1 MPKLVSR
8 AELSRIAGVS
18 DVAIS
23 KACKRALAPACVGVR
38 VDLDH
43 PAVVAYL
50 QRRAAPE
57 QPAPTANRPAPAK
70 QPASAAASRRVPPK
84 QPVKAQP
91 DRPSPDHQPRDQR
104 APSAHAQQMPK
115 PPKNVEDIDQ
125 YGHMSLHDIAQRF
138 GSMTAHADWLDM
150 RKTQVDIREKEIK
163 TGALEGKLVP
173 RDWVMTHVFGAL
185 ERAFKQL
192 LQDAPK
198 TIARRIYGMA
208 KAGASTEEAEK
219 VLREI
224 ISSNL
229 RPAKETA
236 ARAARTKDSGPGPDG
251 AI

>member
-1 MPKLVSR
+1 VPKLVSR
-8 AELSRIAGVS
+8 AELSRIAKVS

-23 KACKRALAPACVGVR
+23 KACKKALAPACVGTR

-43 PAVVAYL
+43 PAVAAYL
-50 QRRAAPE
+50 ERRAPPAEPT
-57 QPAPTANRPAPAK
+57 PAPK
-70 QPASAAASRRVPPK
+70 AASK
-84 QPVKAQP
+84 GAA
-91 DRPSPDHQPRDQR
+91 RPTATR
-104 APSAHAQQMPK
+104 PK
-115 PPKNVEDIDQ
+115 PPKQASVPPPSRPGPDREQPPQRIASAPPPRHPRPPEHIEDIEA
-125 YGHMSLHDIAQRF
+125 YGHMSLHEITQRF

-163 TGALEGKLVP
+163 TGVLEGKLVP

-229 RPAKETA
+229 RPAKESA
-236 ARAARTKDSGPGPDG
+236 ARAARHKESGPDG
-251 AI
+251 VVRAE